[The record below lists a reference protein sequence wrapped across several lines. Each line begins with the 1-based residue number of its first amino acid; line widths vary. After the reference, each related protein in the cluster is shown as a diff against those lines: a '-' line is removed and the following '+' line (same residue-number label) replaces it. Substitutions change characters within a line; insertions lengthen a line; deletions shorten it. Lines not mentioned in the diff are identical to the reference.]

1 MRDLKTTIMTTSN
14 LTSSRCQCCPK
25 CSESA
30 LRVIQT
36 KQAAEGRIR
45 RYGCKHCNYRETT
58 YEIPSFSYDELVE
71 LRRTMREV
79 KNLISPSA
87 PNELQQSTRHVIC
100 YSCDHFGVKGCG
112 FGYPEAGSL
121 EAEGCFNYETKQ

>member
-1 MRDLKTTIMTTSN
+1 VRDLKTTTMTTSN
-14 LTSSRCQCCPK
+14 FPPSRCRRCPK
-25 CSESA
+25 CGEFALKTIESKP
-30 LRVIQT
+30 T
-36 KQAAEGRIR
+36 PEGKRR
-45 RYGCKHCNYRETT
+45 RYGCKHCDYRETT
-58 YEIPSFSYDELVE
+58 YEIPSLFYDELVE

-87 PNELQQSTRHVIC
+87 PSELQQSTRHVIC

-121 EAEGCFNYETKQ
+121 KAEGCFNYETKQ